1 LPEGEEQCLQDRARS
16 VFDKATTNVVRDM
29 MSNAHIQ
36 CVCLY
41 YKKIKLQDMNKKLG
55 ASEIYLREDEY
66 LEVDISGLPWLRKCP
81 DAWRALCAYWA
92 SPSFVEKSRMKRA
105 NRQAGPRVTQR
116 YGADR
121 HLHLARRMIGVHYF
135 NLIIMYLLV
144 ISQFLLCQEAQSGVA
159 PNYIET
165 YIRGHHGAD
174 PTQPELLCSENAT
187 QTLVSK
193 II

>member
-1 LPEGEEQCLQDRARS
+1 LPEEEEQCLQDRARS
-16 VFDKATTNVVRDM
+16 VFDKAATKVVRDM
-29 MSNAHIQ
+29 MSNARIQ

-116 YGADR
+116 YGADG
-121 HLHLARRMIGVHYF
+121 HLRLARRMVRVYYSIC
-135 NLIIMYLLV
+135 
-144 ISQFLLCQEAQSGVA
+144 LLCAYLQYHNFFFIRRHKVGWHQAILKHTFEATTAQILHSQICFAVTM
-159 PNYIET
+159 P
-165 YIRGHHGAD
+165 RR
-174 PTQPELLCSENAT
+174 LW
-187 QTLVSK
+187 LVK
-193 II
+193 

>member
-1 LPEGEEQCLQDRARS
+1 MPNYKRWYEHGESQEQEP
-16 VFDKATTNVVRDM
+16 
-29 MSNAHIQ
+29 
-36 CVCLY
+36 Y
-41 YKKIKLQDMNKKLG
+41 KKLG

-66 LEVDISGLPWLRKCP
+66 LQVDISGLPWLRKCP

-116 YGADR
+116 YGADG
-121 HLHLARRMIGVHYF
+121 HLRLARRMVRVYYF
-135 NLIIMYLLV
+135 NLFIMCLLA
-144 ISQFLLCQEAQSGVA
+144 ISQFFLYQEAQSGVA
-159 PNYIET
+159 PSYIET
-165 YIRGHHGAD
+165 YIRGHHGLD
-174 PTQPELLCSENAT
+174 PTQLEVLCSENAT